1 MLTPLVA
8 ALVEPAWQHQG
19 MATNPQDALDD
30 AGLRQALGE
39 LPGWSVSDGEAREI
53 VKEFTF
59 RNYPDTIAFVVALA
73 FAAEKA
79 NHHPDL
85 GVHWGRVV
93 VRWSSHD
100 AGGVTSRDLDAARTT
115 DGLAAGRTK
124 D

>member
-1 MLTPLVA
+1 
-8 ALVEPAWQHQG
+8 
-19 MATNPQDALDD
+19 MATNPSDALDD
-30 AGLRQALGE
+30 AALLQALE
-39 LPGWSVSDGEAREI
+39 DLPGWSSSDGEPREI
-53 VKEFTF
+53 VKEFRF

-93 VRWSSHD
+93 VHWSSHD
-100 AGGVTSRDLDAARTT
+100 AGGVTGRDLDAARTT
-115 DGLAAGRTK
+115 EELAAGRTK

>member
-1 MLTPLVA
+1 
-8 ALVEPAWQHQG
+8 
-19 MATNPQDALDD
+19 MAGNSKDALDD

-39 LPGWSVSDGEAREI
+39 LQGWSASDGEPREI
-53 VKEFTF
+53 VKEYRF

-73 FAAEKA
+73 FSAEKA

-100 AGGVTSRDLDAARTT
+100 AGGVTSRDVDAARAT
-115 DGLAAGRTK
+115 DELAAGRTK

>member
-8 ALVEPAWQHQG
+8 TLGEGAWQHRR
-19 MATNPQDALDD
+19 MAADTSAALDD
-30 AGLRQALGE
+30 AAIRQALAE
-39 LPGWSVSDGEAREI
+39 LPGWASSDATPREI
-53 VKEFTF
+53 VKEYRFSD
-59 RNYPDTIAFVVALA
+59 YPDTIAFVVALA

-85 GVHWGRVV
+85 GVHWGRVA

-115 DGLAAGRTK
+115 DALAAGRTK
-124 D
+124 A

>member
-8 ALVEPAWQHQG
+8 ALGDGAWQHRW
-19 MATNPQDALDD
+19 MAANPADALADD
-30 AGLRQALGE
+30 ALTAALGE
-39 LPGWSVSDGEAREI
+39 LPGWSSSDGAPREI
-53 VKEFTF
+53 VKEFRF

-73 FAAEKA
+73 FTAEKSD
-79 NHHPDL
+79 HHPDL

-100 AGGVTSRDLDAARTT
+100 AGGVTSRDLDAARAT
-115 DGLAAGRTK
+115 DALAAGRTK